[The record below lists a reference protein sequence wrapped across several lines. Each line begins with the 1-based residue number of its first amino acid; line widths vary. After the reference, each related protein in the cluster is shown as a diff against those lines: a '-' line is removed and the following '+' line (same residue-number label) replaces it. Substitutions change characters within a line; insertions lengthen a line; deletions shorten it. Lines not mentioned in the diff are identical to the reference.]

1 MNPKLGINHHSEELK
16 HSQNNQIFD
25 SLLENFEQIALEN
38 SFVESDIS
46 EQANIRSTSVHIPQ
60 QALYIV
66 EIDEQF
72 YLLDYLVRGYEPKPV
87 LLTADNLD
95 QSSTSPT
102 ANTSLSLQNKV
113 NSQSKLASVRG
124 KKAVF
129 LGVGLGILLTLGAT
143 RIFTPQVATEPPEAK
158 LVSES
163 NAVAQTVTIAEV
175 TTTDIDSRLN
185 VSGTVQAYERT
196 PVMSQ
201 ISGLQIVDVMVERGD
216 YVKQGQVLARLNNR
230 VLNAEQVQAKAA
242 VNQAQARLN
251 ELQAGSRGEEIAQA
265 ESRVANAQSA
275 IAETESELE
284 LIQKRVERNTNLQS
298 EGAISRDQLDEVLNQ
313 ARVAESKLAAAK
325 ANLNERQQALAQLKA
340 GSRPQTITQAQA
352 ELAQAQGRLQ
362 AIEAQ
367 LEDTTVTA
375 PRAGIIASREA
386 KVGQTTDTSEMLFTI
401 IQDGRLELSLQVPE
415 TLIGKIQPGQTVQ
428 ITASNNQ
435 NLELTGQVREIDP
448 LIDNNSRQATVK
460 VDLPSGTNL
469 KPGMFLQAAIN
480 TDTNQGLAVPIE
492 ALLPQSENRAIAF
505 VVQPDNTVKAQ
516 QVSLGEILSEQRVE
530 IVEGLQPGDR
540 IVLKGAVYLKDG
552 DKVAISQE

>member
-102 ANTSLSLQNKV
+102 ANTSLSLQNKD
-113 NSQSKLASVRG
+113 NSQSKSSSVRG

-230 VLNAEQVQAKAA
+230 VLNAEQVQAQAA

-340 GSRPQTITQAQA
+340 GSRPQIIAQAQA

-415 TLIGKIQPGQTVQ
+415 TLIGTIQPGQTVQ
-428 ITASNNQ
+428 ITANNQ
-435 NLELTGQVREIDP
+435 NLELTGKVREIDP

-460 VDLPSGTNL
+460 VDLPSGANL